1 MFQFSENEAWLI
13 RTVHAHLGGT
23 PADWSKKQIE
33 DQTSSFINWSNW
45 ISRHESVFM
54 GAKSLIEQFL
64 AGWAADQHDY
74 GTKWPPFMVFD
85 KWYKKT
91 TNRHVEAETK
101 RGNCPYCHGSG
112 VVLLLMIK
120 TDDQKSTV
128 YRRGGTVTGKPYRS
142 WRNTTPCQ
150 CTAGDAIAERWHVTP
165 DKRRKLFACRY
176 DSLTALMDDAVAIC
190 GGVPHDQRQAKS
202 AGGKSQTS
210 ARPAAEVDAPEA
222 VSVAARAAEDA
233 QMPDLDDAPADSRG
247 EDSQGEEDGE
257 GFVW

>member
-1 MFQFSENEAWLI
+1 MATFTENEAWFI
-13 RTVHAHLGGT
+13 RVTKRHLGGC
-23 PADWSKKQIE
+23 PSDWSPAQVEAK
-33 DQTSSFINWSNW
+33 TSSFIDWANW
-45 ISRHESVFM
+45 IQRHDSVFI

-64 AGWAADQHDY
+64 SGWASDQHDY
-74 GTKWPPFMVFD
+74 GDRFPPYMTFD
-85 KWYKKT
+85 RWYKKT
-91 TNRHVEAETK
+91 TNRHVEAETNK
-101 RGNCPYCHGSG
+101 SNCPYCHGAG

-190 GGVPHDQRQAKS
+190 GGVPHDERQAKS
-202 AGGKSQTS
+202 AGGKVRNGAKPVATVIATVVADPVS
-210 ARPAAEVDAPEA
+210 A
-222 VSVAARAAEDA
+222 A
-233 QMPDLDDAPADSRG
+233 QSEPVGDDD
-247 EDSQGEEDGE
+247 EDG
-257 GFVW
+257 GFAW

>member
-1 MFQFSENEAWLI
+1 MATFTENEAWFI
-13 RTVHAHLGGT
+13 RVTKRHLGGC
-23 PADWSKKQIE
+23 PSDWSPSQVEAK
-33 DQTSSFINWSNW
+33 TSSFIDWSNW
-45 ISRHESVFM
+45 IKRHDSVFI

-64 AGWAADQHDY
+64 TGWASDSRD
-74 GTKWPPFMVFD
+74 GSNRWPPFMVFD
-85 KWYKKT
+85 RWYRKA
-91 TNRHVEAETK
+91 TNRHVEAETT
-101 RGNCPYCHGSG
+101 RGNCPYCHGCG

-120 TDDQKSTV
+120 LDNQRSIV
-128 YRRGGTVTGKPYRS
+128 YRRGMTIEGKPHRS

-176 DSLTALMDDAVAIC
+176 DSLPAMLDDAVAIC